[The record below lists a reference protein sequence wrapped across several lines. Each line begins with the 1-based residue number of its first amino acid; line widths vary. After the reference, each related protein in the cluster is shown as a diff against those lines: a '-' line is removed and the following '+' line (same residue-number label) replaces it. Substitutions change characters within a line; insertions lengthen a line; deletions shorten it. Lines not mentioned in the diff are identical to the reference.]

1 MTLVKSRIGQDGIT
15 FSDCKFDNAMMDIV
29 LEEQMTMLGFEQN
42 KVQRNT
48 ERAAQLYK
56 QSQGIKQ

>member
-1 MTLVKSRIGQDGIT
+1 
-15 FSDCKFDNAMMDIV
+15 MMEIV

-42 KVQRNT
+42 KVQRNNK
-48 ERAAQLYK
+48 RAAELYK